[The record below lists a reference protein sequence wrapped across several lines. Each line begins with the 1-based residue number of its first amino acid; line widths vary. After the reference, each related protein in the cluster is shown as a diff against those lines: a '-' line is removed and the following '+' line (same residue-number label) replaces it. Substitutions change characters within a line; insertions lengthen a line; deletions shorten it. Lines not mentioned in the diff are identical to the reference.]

1 MLTRLRKRQ
10 GGFTLIELLIV
21 VAIIGIIAALLIPN
35 FLDALQKAKQKR
47 TTADI
52 RNVGTAGFSW
62 LTDQLSA
69 AAAGAGVT
77 TVDIGDYV
85 TISHQEMQDTLIPQY
100 IQSIPQNDGWKNEY
114 EFYFDTENPLAE
126 RVILIRSL
134 GRDETAE
141 GSSYTV
147 GGFDPTDYQQDLVW
161 ADGYFIRWAGK
172 DRP

>member
-1 MLTRLRKRQ
+1 M
-10 GGFTLIELLIV
+10 
-21 VAIIGIIAALLIPN
+21 
-35 FLDALQKAKQKR
+35 
-47 TTADI
+47 

-69 AAAGAGVT
+69 GAAGAGVT
-77 TVDIGDYV
+77 TV
-85 TISHQEMQDTLIPQY
+85 TISDYKSFTWQGMVDTLVPQY
-100 IQSIPQNDGWKNEY
+100 IQSVPENDGWKNAY

-147 GGFDPTDYQQDLVW
+147 GGFEPTDYQQDIIW